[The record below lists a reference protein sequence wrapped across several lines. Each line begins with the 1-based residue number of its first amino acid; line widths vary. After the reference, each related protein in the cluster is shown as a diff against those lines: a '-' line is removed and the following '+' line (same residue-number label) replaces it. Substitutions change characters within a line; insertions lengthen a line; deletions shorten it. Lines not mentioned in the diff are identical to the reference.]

1 MESSNPLH
9 SGLSFQKS
17 PDRETSLLTWYNF
30 TPIVAHITVLPVG
43 RITALSYFN
52 KIAVSEKRQQEEYQ
66 PLKGSGLDFL
76 AFSPGDLLVN
86 CGTFLQQQQSGST
99 VETHSGHESS
109 SEGTCQSNAL
119 MAVLGTPDYNLTDS
133 KQYRG
138 FKEATLETHH
148 IDTDRGLINKRTCQA
163 HMNTVLRTSDKLV
176 VMCFEP
182 LRFEALVR
190 QFSKEQGD
198 WSASGKVMHIIIRFL
213 LPWDTQ
219 GNVMRV
225 PHVSYSLQAPHIL
238 PDSSSCALCAG
249 TDHQLEDCVGP
260 PNKFLGVILGC
271 PACNDMGHQFDDCPK
286 VTGTSTE
293 APMSLDRRFELLV
306 VKRQDKPMIGTR
318 EAFDYENCKDLFY
331 KYPIRGSPWSPE
343 FGKQQFNNGG
353 PWLHYNYQTGTP
365 PLPKDPSQKRT
376 L

>member
-17 PDRETSLLTWYNF
+17 PDQETSLLTWYNF
-30 TPIVAHITVLPVG
+30 TPIVAHITVLPAG
-43 RITALSYFN
+43 RITALSSSFD
-52 KIAVSEKRQQEEYQ
+52 KTAVSEKRQQEEYQ
-66 PLKGSGLDFL
+66 PLQGSGLDFL

-86 CGTFLQQQQSGST
+86 RGTFLQQQQSGST

-109 SEGTCQSNAL
+109 SEGL
-119 MAVLGTPDYNLTDS
+119 
-133 KQYRG
+133 QYRG
-138 FKEATLETHH
+138 FKEATLQTHR
-148 IDTDRGLINKRTCQA
+148 IDIDRGLINKHTGQA
-163 HMNTVLRTSDKLV
+163 HMNTVLRTSDRLV
-176 VMCFEP
+176 VMCLEP
-182 LRFEALVR
+182 LRLEALAR
-190 QFSKEQGD
+190 QFSEEQSD

-225 PHVSYSLQAPHIL
+225 PHVSFSLQAPHIL
-238 PDSSSCALCAG
+238 SDPSSCALCAG

-271 PACNDMGHQFDDCPK
+271 PECNDMGHQFDDCPK

-318 EAFDYENCKDLFY
+318 EAFDYEDCKDLFH
-331 KYPIRGSPWSPE
+331 KHHIRGSPWSPE

-353 PWLHYNYQTGTP
+353 PWLHYNYQTATP

-376 L
+376 LQQIQFRTFYGSW

>member
-1 MESSNPLH
+1 MESSNRLH

-17 PDRETSLLTWYNF
+17 SDRETSLLTWYNF

-43 RITALSYFN
+43 RITAPSSSFN
-52 KIAVSEKRQQEEYQ
+52 KTEVSEKRQQEEYQ
-66 PLKGSGLDFL
+66 PLQGSGLDFL

-86 CGTFLQQQQSGST
+86 RGTFLQQQ
-99 VETHSGHESS
+99 HSGHESS
-109 SEGTCQSNAL
+109 SEGPCQSNAL

-138 FKEATLETHH
+138 FKEATLQTHR
-148 IDTDRGLINKRTCQA
+148 IDIDRGLINKRTGQA

-176 VMCFEP
+176 VMCLEP
-182 LRFEALVR
+182 LRLEALAR
-190 QFSKEQGD
+190 QFSEEQGD
-198 WSASGKVMHIIIRFL
+198 WSASGKVMHIIIRFF

-238 PDSSSCALCAG
+238 SDPSSCAL
-249 TDHQLEDCVGP
+249 
-260 PNKFLGVILGC
+260 
-271 PACNDMGHQFDDCPK
+271 
-286 VTGTSTE
+286 
-293 APMSLDRRFELLV
+293 RFELLV

-318 EAFDYENCKDLFY
+318 EAFDYEDCKDLFH
-331 KYPIRGSPWSPE
+331 KHHIRGSPWSPE

-353 PWLHYNYQTGTP
+353 PWLHYNYQTATP
-365 PLPKDPSQKRT
+365 PLPKDPSQAFTLQQIQFRT
-376 L
+376 RHRLWY